1 MGWLLLLPTTAFAS
15 DNDEEK
21 AECCQEGSDA
31 QRQADNHGRVY
42 PSQRS
47 FHRTVVETHLAK
59 PWTWIDHC
67 HLGYC
72 PLPVSKDSSN
82 MAFDRPVT
90 GIPVITLDVPDTTTV
105 ELTILTP
112 ARADEDVVLLPEKEL
127 AREGVVAADNDKDE
141 EVTAALPADTG
152 DTNVD
157 SSSPDTDV
165 DLTELGPIVVNQVLD
180 HDVDDAVEVD
190 VTVLDVTASFVD
202 VVVSESEHPP
212 LSTH

>member
-1 MGWLLLLPTTAFAS
+1 M
-15 DNDEEK
+15 
-21 AECCQEGSDA
+21 
-31 QRQADNHGRVY
+31 
-42 PSQRS
+42 
-47 FHRTVVETHLAK
+47 
-59 PWTWIDHC
+59 
-67 HLGYC
+67 
-72 PLPVSKDSSN
+72 SKDSSN

-112 ARADEDVVLLPEKEL
+112 ASADEDVVLLPEKEL
-127 AREGVVAADNDKDE
+127 QREDVVAADTDNDE
-141 EVTAALPADTG
+141 EVIAAIPADTG

-165 DLTELGPIVVNQVLD
+165 DLTELGPIVVDQVLD
-180 HDVDDAVEVD
+180 HVVDDAVEVD

-202 VVVSESEHPP
+202 VVVPEPEHPP